1 MKPQTLIMAT
11 ANLESATEAVAAKMG
26 DLNTQIL
33 IEEEKDIPD
42 RELIK
47 KLELEMEAIQDERN
61 SLDSKDPAA
70 VAALLAKYKPRKQRA
85 PEESY
90 GLSS

>member
-1 MKPQTLIMAT
+1 MEPKTLIMAT
-11 ANLESATEAVAAKMG
+11 ADLESAIEAVAAKLG

-42 RELIK
+42 MALIE
-47 KLELEMEAIQDERN
+47 KLEQEMEAIQDQRN

-70 VAALLAKYKPRKQRA
+70 VAAILAKYKV
-85 PEESY
+85 
-90 GLSS
+90 SSRNSV